1 MKIVIDDRER
11 DLYQCLYAFIH
22 SQTKPIPIQLEK
34 ETLPLGDISIR
45 RDEDDKEWVLLERKT
60 LKDLVASI
68 KDGRYEEQSYRLMHS
83 TPSDF
88 QLHNICYIIEGPLNT
103 IRNPIERKMILGAM
117 SSLYFFK
124 GFQVMRT
131 SSVEDTAEWITTLAL
146 KIERGLAEKKLPWF
160 IRWDIQ
166 SPQNPTP
173 IQTQSSNTPI
183 APIAPPLLPLSPLS
197 PPSLSDNMAIET
209 DIQEREPDKAY
220 CSVVKRTKNAN
231 ITPENMGEILLC
243 QIPTVG
249 PETAI
254 TVMQKYNQS
263 IAQLIHALETEGTKC
278 IEQLT
283 IQDSKGHNRK
293 ISKACVANIHRF
305 LVGNRDEKAIESI

>member
-1 MKIVIDDRER
+1 MKIVIDERER
-11 DLYQCLYAFIH
+11 DLYQALYVFIH
-22 SQTKPIPIQLEK
+22 SQMTPLPLQLEK
-34 ETLPLGDISIR
+34 ETLALGDISIR

-68 KDGRYEEQSYRLMHS
+68 KDGRYEEQSYRLTHS
-83 TPSDF
+83 TSPDF
-88 QLHNICYIIEGPLNT
+88 QLHNICYVIEGPLNT

-117 SSLYFFK
+117 ASLYFFK

-131 SSVEDTAEWITTLAL
+131 SSVEDTAEWIATLAL

-160 IRWDIQ
+160 IRWDTLTQQ
-166 SPQNPTP
+166 SQPSAIEST
-173 IQTQSSNTPI
+173 
-183 APIAPPLLPLSPLS
+183 APIEES
-197 PPSLSDNMAIET
+197 ET
-209 DIQEREPDKAY
+209 KPEPQEREPDKAY

-231 ITPENMGEILLC
+231 ITPENIGEILLC

-254 TVMQKYNQS
+254 AVMQKYEHSVAN
-263 IAQLIHALETEGTKC
+263 LVHALETEGTKC
-278 IEQLT
+278 IEQITTL
-283 IQDSKGHNRK
+283 DSKGHTRK

-305 LVGNRDEKAIESI
+305 LVDNRVENTQV